1 MLVVVVVV
9 GVFAPSTR
17 ELLFMYFY
25 VKTVPER
32 PSHRVHKM
40 LNPERSF
47 AETMFIWFLFF
58 HVGTPFGPAESKRS
72 ELRTCPLGLGFPN
85 FPCAFVPGST
95 RGDPSGLVPGGAK
108 RTDYRLK

>member
-1 MLVVVVVV
+1 MLVVVVVVDVVV
-9 GVFAPSTR
+9 GVFAPSAR

-47 AETMFIWFLFF
+47 TETMFIWFLFF
-58 HVGTPFGPAESKRS
+58 SYASWTRREASAQNS
-72 ELRTCPLGLGFPN
+72 ELAPLG
-85 FPCAFVPGST
+85 
-95 RGDPSGLVPGGAK
+95 
-108 RTDYRLK
+108 